1 MKIIERKDYLDRLI
15 RLKDTPD
22 IKIITGLR
30 RLSWCEH
37 IWNGYAQTKIQ
48 I

>member
-30 RLSWCEH
+30 RSGKLLYSS
-37 IWNGYAQTKIQ
+37 
-48 I
+48 